1 MEGNKVVL
9 SLDEYLKL
17 YDNKKE
23 TDQTI
28 KEIIE
33 HLFNCLEEDN
43 GEISFDKYNISTSKM
58 KRLLEKYDKERF
70 ELITKE
76 LKEE

>member
-1 MEGNKVVL
+1 MDENRVVL
-9 SLDEYLKL
+9 KLEEYLKL

-23 TDQTI
+23 VDQTI

-43 GEISFDKYNISTSKM
+43 GEIVFDRYNISKQKM
-58 KRLLEKYDKERF
+58 KNLLERYDKERF
-70 ELITKE
+70 EMIAKE